1 LGSQANNKGDNMTR
15 QRIGQPISL
24 TLTPEQ
30 KAWVDSKI
38 EPGGTRTEAIRK
50 IIHDA
55 MKRDQKK
62 EK

>member
-1 LGSQANNKGDNMTR
+1 MTR